1 MYKLT
6 IVFKNGKKI
15 KNTYSEKELRVV
27 FKKKF
32 KQSIRYATV
41 LTPSGV
47 VKDVTKVFDP
57 FAY

>member
-6 IVFKNGKKI
+6 I
-15 KNTYSEKELRVV
+15 V

>member
-1 MYKLT
+1 MYNLT
-6 IVFKNGKKI
+6 VVFKNGKTI
-15 KNTYSEKELRVV
+15 KKAYTEKELRVV

-32 KQSIRYATV
+32 KQKVRYATV